1 MRRADGLSSL
11 RSSRR
16 ARSVYSIVQAKILS
30 HFLRTERAFLALAH
44 TLDHIGCEIVVLQFV
59 EMGQDHLA
67 NVERLGAPGLFGQGV
82 ETAFNF
88 FGKADGSGHVDTRI
102 LCIQCITR
110 RRRSRNDHLR
120 SILRA
125 MKNTFAGRSP
135 SRRMKYGYHSVP
147 KGT

>member
-16 ARSVYSIVQAKILS
+16 ARSVYSIVQAKIQS

-88 FGKADGSGHVDTRI
+88 FGKADGSGHRI
-102 LCIQCITR
+102 LVFLVFSVSQKSPDGDRMI
-110 RRRSRNDHLR
+110 
-120 SILRA
+120 
-125 MKNTFAGRSP
+125 TFAAYCGR
-135 SRRMKYGYHSVP
+135 
-147 KGT
+147 